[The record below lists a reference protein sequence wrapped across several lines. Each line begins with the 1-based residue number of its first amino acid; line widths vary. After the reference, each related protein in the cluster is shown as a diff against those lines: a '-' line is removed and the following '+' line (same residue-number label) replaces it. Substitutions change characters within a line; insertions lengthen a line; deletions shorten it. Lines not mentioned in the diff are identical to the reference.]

1 MAFTLTFLEHA
12 SEDAVGAAAAAALTV
27 FTSGAFHLVGDV
39 PWYAVLSAAAI
50 GGVGSLLKSLVS
62 MSVQNGTASI
72 NPRVVAASE
81 FFTPKTGP

>member
-12 SEDAVGAAAAAALTV
+12 GEDAVGAAAAAAALTV

-39 PWYAVLSAAAI
+39 PWYAVLSAAAL

-72 NPRVVAASE
+72 NPRVVAAS
-81 FFTPKTGP
+81 KTGP